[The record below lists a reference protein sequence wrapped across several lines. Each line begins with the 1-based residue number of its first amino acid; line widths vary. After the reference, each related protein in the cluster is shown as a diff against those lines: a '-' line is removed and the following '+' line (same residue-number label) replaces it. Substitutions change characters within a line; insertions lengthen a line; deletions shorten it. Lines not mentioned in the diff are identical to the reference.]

1 MAGHANS
8 LRTERSAQ
16 STPDK
21 VPAKSP
27 RPARSTPAVR
37 PSPVQQNDPA
47 VKLRKDAVTTLQ
59 ERRRRRRADVPPMY
73 SSVIV
78 RVLSRKGAPIEGHV
92 LNLSENGMAVE
103 LDYQIPVGQPV
114 TLEFRIAGL
123 GRVVNDQW
131 SEFAA
136 AAEVARI
143 DDLDDFPQGPY
154 RIALKF
160 VRISTMAQAQIAR
173 YVATHPG

>member
-1 MAGHANS
+1 MAAHANS
-8 LRTERSAQ
+8 LRRDQAVSPEQA
-16 STPDK
+16 
-21 VPAKSP
+21 PAKGT
-27 RPARSTPAVR
+27 RLRRSTPTVR
-37 PSPVQQNDPA
+37 PSPVPQSNPA
-47 VKLRKDAVTTLQ
+47 VQLRKEAVTTLQ
-59 ERRRRRRADVPPMY
+59 ERRRRRRTAVPPMY
-73 SSVIV
+73 SSVVV
-78 RVLSRKGAPIEGHV
+78 RVLSRKGDPIEGHI

-103 LDYQIPVGQPV
+103 LDSLIPVGQAV

-123 GRVVNDQW
+123 GRVVGDQW

-136 AAEVARI
+136 AGEVVRI

-160 VRISTMAQAQIAR
+160 VRISTMAQAQVSR

>member
-1 MAGHANS
+1 
-8 LRTERSAQ
+8 
-16 STPDK
+16 
-21 VPAKSP
+21 
-27 RPARSTPAVR
+27 
-37 PSPVQQNDPA
+37 
-47 VKLRKDAVTTLQ
+47 
-59 ERRRRRRADVPPMY
+59 MY
-73 SSVIV
+73 SSVVV
-78 RVLSRKGAPIEGHV
+78 RVLSRKTAPIEGHV
-92 LNLSENGMAVE
+92 INISENGIAVE
-103 LDYQIPVGQPV
+103 IDSQIAVGQAV

-123 GRVVNDQW
+123 GRVVTDQW
-131 SEFAA
+131 SEFAV

>member
-1 MAGHANS
+1 MAAHANS
-8 LRTERSAQ
+8 LRSETRD
-16 STPDK
+16 T
-21 VPAKSP
+21 PAKTPSSG
-27 RPARSTPAVR
+27 ARAEQSVPAVR
-37 PSPVQQNDPA
+37 PSRVVQANPA
-47 VKLRKDAVTTLQ
+47 VKLRKEAVSNLQ
-59 ERRRRRRADVPPMY
+59 ERRRRRRTAVPPMY
-73 SSVIV
+73 SSVVV

-92 LNLSENGMAVE
+92 LNLSENGIAVE
-103 LDYQIPVGQPV
+103 IDSQIAVGQAV
-114 TLEFRIAGL
+114 TVEFRIAGL
-123 GRVVNDQW
+123 GRVVGDQW